1 MCVLGQRACEAALW
15 IGLDYV
21 VVFDA
26 RAGVNN
32 MPRILECRGL
42 GKACGGGRDIER
54 EETASEHGP
63 RTVLRARAPN
73 GRRGRWPKEK
83 YFCCDFL
90 LCAAAF
96 AYLQ

>member
-1 MCVLGQRACEAALW
+1 MCSGSERVKAALW

-32 MPRILECRGL
+32 MPRIFECRGL
-42 GKACGGGRDIER
+42 GKARGGGRDIER

-73 GRRGRWPKEK
+73 GR
-83 YFCCDFL
+83 
-90 LCAAAF
+90 
-96 AYLQ
+96 

>member
-1 MCVLGQRACEAALW
+1 MLRKKKDSTCVCSVGQRACEAALW

-42 GKACGGGRDIER
+42 GKACGGGRDIR
-54 EETASEHGP
+54 TPASSS
-63 RTVLRARAPN
+63 RYTSS
-73 GRRGRWPKEK
+73 
-83 YFCCDFL
+83 
-90 LCAAAF
+90 
-96 AYLQ
+96 

>member
-1 MCVLGQRACEAALW
+1 MCSGSERVKAALW

-42 GKACGGGRDIER
+42 GKACGGGRDIR
-54 EETASEHGP
+54 TPASSS
-63 RTVLRARAPN
+63 RYTSS
-73 GRRGRWPKEK
+73 
-83 YFCCDFL
+83 
-90 LCAAAF
+90 
-96 AYLQ
+96 